1 MSDLVPFIFWLPL
14 LAAAGALAA
23 GGRQVLQRVIAL
35 GTTALVLGYGLTMT
49 VLTSDGSVVA
59 EQIAGWPGGIAIPFA
74 VDTLSAL
81 MISVA
86 SLLVLVSTVFAVFTG
101 DDEDRYFLPLVLV
114 MSGGVYGAF
123 VTADLFNLFVMI
135 EVALIPSYVL
145 ITRRGSAS
153 EMGAGRVYLTVNL
166 LVSTVLLAGV
176 GLVYGTTGTVNLGEL
191 AGAAQESV
199 GAALAGG
206 VVLIALG
213 AKAALVP
220 VHSWL
225 PRTYPFA
232 SVAVSAMLSG
242 LLTKIGVYGI
252 FRIYAVM
259 FGGDERLHTTWLVIL
274 IATMVV
280 GVLGALGESS
290 MRTILAFHMTSQV
303 GYILLGIGFFGTLGL
318 AAGIF
323 YLIHHIIVKAALF
336 LACGAVEH
344 DAGTGRLA
352 RLGGSAR
359 REPLLALVF
368 IGAALSLVGIPP
380 FSGFVAKYS
389 LVSAAAVEGEYVAV
403 GFMILVSLFTLL
415 SMLKI
420 WNGAFW
426 GADPE
431 EEAGNGS
438 TPGASGTVPDHT
450 DPTDPMSSTFL
461 RRAVVSI
468 TTGPPGRMPRGL
480 ILPGLVLTLLSL
492 TIGLGADVLLGLAT
506 TAAEGL
512 VDPSSYVAAVTDR

>member
-1 MSDLVPFIFWLPL
+1 MSDLVPFLLWLPL
-14 LAAAGALAA
+14 LGAAGALAA
-23 GGRQVLQRVIAL
+23 GHRVRLQRAITFLVS
-35 GTTALVLGYGLTMT
+35 TLVLGYGLTMAWS
-49 VLTSDGSVVA
+49 TSDGSVVV
-59 EQIAGWPGGIAIPFA
+59 EQVAGWQGGIAIPFA

-81 MISVA
+81 MVSVA
-86 SLLVLVSTVFAVFTG
+86 AVLVLASTAFAVFTG

-114 MSGGVYGAF
+114 LSGGVYGAF

-176 GLVYGTTGTVNLGEL
+176 GLVYGATGTVNLGEL
-191 AGAAQESV
+191 AGAATESV
-199 GAALAGG
+199 GAALGGG
-206 VVLIALG
+206 VVLIALA

-220 VHSWL
+220 LHSWL

-232 SVAVSAMLSG
+232 SVATTALLSG

-259 FGGDERLHTTWLVIL
+259 FSGDERLQTPWLVIL
-274 IATMVV
+274 LLTMVV

-303 GYILLGIGFFGTLGL
+303 GYILLAIGFFGERGL
-318 AAGIF
+318 QAGIF
-323 YLIHHIIVKAALF
+323 YLVHHIIVKAALF

-344 DAGTGRLA
+344 EAGTGTLS
-352 RLGGSAR
+352 RLGGAAR
-359 REPLLALVF
+359 REPLLALAF
-368 IGAALSLVGIPP
+368 MGAALSLVGIPP

-389 LVSAAAVEGEYVAV
+389 LVSAAAVEGEWVAV
-403 GFMILVSLFTLL
+403 ALIVVVSLFTLL

-426 GADPE
+426 GADPDE
-431 EEAGNGS
+431 EGRAL
-438 TPGASGTVPDHT
+438 TPGASGALPDQ
-450 DPTDPMSSTFL
+450 TDPMSSTLL
-461 RRAVVSI
+461 RRAKVAI
-468 TTGPPGRMPRGL
+468 TEGPPGGMPRGL
-480 ILPGLVLTLLSL
+480 ILPGLALAVLSL
-492 TIGLGADVLLGLAT
+492 VIGLGADVLLGLAG
-506 TAAEGL
+506 TAAQGL
-512 VDPSSYVAAVTDR
+512 VNPSAYVSAVAGR